1 MAIYPKKGRIE
12 MPSESR
18 SADPLE
24 EVHEL
29 NRLFLTYTQACASQG
44 RPCMGM
50 PARVS
55 RRLVDAQPDTLER
68 LAELPAALFRLN
80 LERIEGTRDR
90 AAYEQ
95 PMDRMRLSLALT
107 ILNSA
112 WHMARERG
120 FEARMF
126 LHLSKTT
133 LRRLRLTPLSGL
145 PELAYAPE
153 LLSCAFAEGRL
164 TWPALFQGGEPEAAR
179 MLTLIALQP
188 KMARVGTAA
197 KQPARATLR
206 SYR

>member
-1 MAIYPKKGRIE
+1 

-24 EVHEL
+24 EIHEL
-29 NRLFLTYTQACASQG
+29 NRLFLTYTQACACQG
-44 RPCMGM
+44 RPCMGL
-50 PARVS
+50 PSRVS
-55 RRLVDAQPDTLER
+55 RRLVDAKPDTLER

-80 LERIEGTRDR
+80 LERIERPRGR

-120 FEARMF
+120 FAARMF

-133 LRRLRLTPLSGL
+133 LRRLRLTPLSSL

-164 TWPALFQGGEPEAAR
+164 TWPALVQSNEPEQAR

-188 KMARVGTAA
+188 KVALLESNAERPARVS
-197 KQPARATLR
+197 LR